1 MNCMKLVFKGFRN
14 KSSRYLRYK
23 GIKAFGGG
31 NSGCTSEITIF
42 GTEADGSIIEDPET
56 LTGVVEG
63 WE

>member
-1 MNCMKLVFKGFRN
+1 MKLVFKGFRN